1 MGECRSLADRPR
13 LRGKHEVRSAR
24 TSVRGKEGESKSWK
38 EMERWKCGGNV
49 CVCVCFIAVAPP
61 TPPSC

>member
-13 LRGKHEVRSAR
+13 FRGKHEVRSAR

-38 EMERWKCGGNV
+38 ETERWKCGGGKE
-49 CVCVCFIAVAPP
+49 
-61 TPPSC
+61 